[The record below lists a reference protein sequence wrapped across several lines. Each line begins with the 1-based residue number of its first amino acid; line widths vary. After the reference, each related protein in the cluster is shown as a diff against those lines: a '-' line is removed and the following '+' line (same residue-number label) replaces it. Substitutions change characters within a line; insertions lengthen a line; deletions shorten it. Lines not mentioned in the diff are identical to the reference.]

1 MLSACEKITII
12 RKRKNILV
20 SDLAEQT
27 GMSRQNLSNKM
38 SRNNLQ
44 EDDIQK
50 FAAALGCKAEVI
62 FTDLET
68 GEQV

>member
-1 MLSACEKITII
+1 MLSATEKITII
-12 RKRKNILV
+12 RKRKGMQVGDVAN
-20 SDLAEQT
+20 AA
-27 GMSRQNLSNKM
+27 GMSRQNMSNKL

-50 FAAALGCKAEVI
+50 FANALGCKAEVI

-68 GEQV
+68 GDQV

>member
-1 MLSACEKITII
+1 MLSAAEKINII
-12 RKRKNILV
+12 RKRKGLQVGDVANI
-20 SDLAEQT
+20 A
-27 GMSRQNLSNKM
+27 GMSRQNLSNKL

-50 FAAALGCKAEVI
+50 FATALGCKAEVI

>member
-1 MLSACEKITII
+1 MSVGE
-12 RKRKNILV
+12 
-20 SDLAEQT
+20 LAEKT

-44 EDDIQK
+44 ENDIQK
-50 FAAALGCKAEVI
+50 FATALGCKAEIV

-68 GEQV
+68 DEQV

>member
-12 RKRKNILV
+12 RKRKNMSV
-20 SDLAEQT
+20 GDLAEQT

-38 SRNNLQ
+38 TRNNLQ

-50 FAAALGCKAEVI
+50 FAAALDCKAEII

>member
-1 MLSACEKITII
+1 MLSATEKINII
-12 RKRKNILV
+12 RKRKGMQVGDVAN
-20 SDLAEQT
+20 AA
-27 GMSRQNLSNKM
+27 GMSRQNMSNKL

-50 FAAALGCKAEVI
+50 FAIALGCKAEVI

>member
-1 MLSACEKITII
+1 MLSASEKITII
-12 RKRKNILV
+12 RKRKNMSA
-20 SDLAEQT
+20 SDLAEKS
-27 GMSRQNLSNKM
+27 GMSRQNLSNKI

-50 FAAALGCKAEVI
+50 FADALGCKAEVI

>member
-1 MLSACEKITII
+1 MISAGEKITII
-12 RKRKNILV
+12 RKRKNMSV
-20 SDLAEQT
+20 GELAEKS

-50 FAAALGCKAEVI
+50 FATALGCKAEIV

>member
-1 MLSACEKITII
+1 MLSATEKINII
-12 RKRKNILV
+12 RKRKGMQVGDVAN
-20 SDLAEQT
+20 LA
-27 GMSRQNLSNKM
+27 GMSRQNMSNKL

-44 EDDIQK
+44 EGDIQK
-50 FAAALGCKAEVI
+50 FATALGCKAEII

>member
-12 RKRKNILV
+12 RKRKNMSV
-20 SDLAEQT
+20 GDLAEQT

-50 FAAALGCKAEVI
+50 FAAALGCKAEII
-62 FTDLET
+62 FTNIET

>member
-1 MLSACEKITII
+1 MLSASEKITII
-12 RKRKNILV
+12 RKRKNMSV
-20 SDLAEQT
+20 GDLAEQS
-27 GMSRQNLSNKM
+27 GMSRQNLSNKI

-50 FAAALGCKAEVI
+50 FATALGCKTEII